1 MLSVR
6 APRLPRFIGH
16 STWTSRTGSSPKR
29 AGTREL
35 TTARSLRAAS
45 SGSTASMKKKSE
57 PSGAVSSGMAPW
69 LMRCAL
75 VMIRLAA
82 AWRNTSVS
90 RITGTAP
97 EPITSAST
105 WPGPTL
111 GSWSTSPTSSSAA

>member
-16 STWTSRTGSSPKR
+16 STCTSRTGCRPKR
-29 AGTREL
+29 AGARSR
-35 TTARSLRAAS
+35 TTASSLRAAS
-45 SGSTASMKKKSE
+45 SGSDASTKKKSE
-57 PSGAVSSGMAPW
+57 PSGATSSGKAPA

-75 VMIRLAA
+75 LTMRLAA

-97 EPITSAST
+97 DAITSEST
-105 WPGPTL
+105 
-111 GSWSTSPTSSSAA
+111 